1 MPFLL
6 SILKS
11 IVLTFISS
19 SVFIYL
25 RQTRIGV
32 KLEQWLMK
40 VLTYL
45 SNKLD
50 LAFLKRDSK
59 FPKHYPNTHKRI
71 SALED
76 KIATL
81 EEQINK

>member
-1 MPFLL
+1 MHFILA
-6 SILKS
+6 ILKS
-11 IVLTFISS
+11 IVLMFISS
-19 SVFIYL
+19 SAFMYL

-50 LAFLKRDSK
+50 LEFLKRDSK

-71 SALED
+71 SELEA

-81 EEQINK
+81 EKQINK